1 MKESPRPVPQ
11 VLRAAHDWLA
21 GKLSR
26 VTSTGEVIAEVD
38 GLRFIAISVVVF
50 HHLVS
55 IYLPTVGRVERIW
68 TATDWFAAADQS
80 WMIPLAYC
88 GHFGVNLFFV
98 ISGFILALPF
108 AKRAFNNLPAPNLKG
123 YYLRRV
129 TRIEPPYVIC
139 LLLLFFMLWV
149 DKKEFVSLIPNL
161 IASVFYVHG
170 FVFGRESLVNGVAWS
185 LEVEIQFYIFVPF
198 LVRLFRIQD
207 ARKRRWWL
215 AGLILAFG
223 VFSQE
228 FIYPFG
234 SARLRLTLFNFLH
247 YFLAGFLLA
256 DFYLNNSERLKQKSY
271 KWDLI
276 ALACAAFTIFTLW
289 AFGHTYF
296 LLPFVVAGMYA
307 GCCLGKIANR
317 IITWRWIVIIGGM
330 CYTIYLYHV
339 PIIARMFWEMKS
351 LSVASLPATTDFLWM
366 SLLIVPILFVLC
378 ALLFVLAEKPFMRW
392 SLTKREPMSL
402 ERGVERAAFQ
412 TLEQ

>member
-1 MKESPRPVPQ
+1 MNDSSRSLPQ
-11 VLRAAHDWLA
+11 VLRASHDWIA
-21 GKLSR
+21 RQLSR

-50 HHLVS
+50 HHLMS

-68 TATDWFAAADQS
+68 TATDWFAATPQS
-80 WMIPLAYC
+80 WLVPFAYC

-139 LLLLFFMLWV
+139 LLLLFFMMWV
-149 DKKEFVSLIPNL
+149 DKKEFLHLIPNL
-161 IASVFYVHG
+161 IASVFYLHG
-170 FVFGRESLVNGVAWS
+170 FVFGRESQINGVAWS

-207 ARKRRWWL
+207 ARKRRLWL

-256 DFYLNNSERLKQKSY
+256 DFYLNNTERLKQKSY

-276 ALACAAFTIFTLW
+276 ALACAGFIIFTLW

-317 IITWRWIVIIGGM
+317 IITWRWIVITGGM

-339 PIIARMFWEMKS
+339 PIISRMFWDMKS
-351 LSVASLPATTDFLWM
+351 LSVASLPATTDFLRM
-366 SLLIVPILFVLC
+366 CLLIVPTMFALC

-392 SLTKREPMSL
+392 SLTKRESAPMVSA
-402 ERGVERAAFQ
+402 VSAD
-412 TLEQ
+412 

>member
-1 MKESPRPVPQ
+1 MKDSLPAWARVP
-11 VLRAAHDWLA
+11 LTLHNWIAN
-21 GKLSR
+21 KLSR

-38 GLRFIAISVVVF
+38 GLRFLAISVVVF
-50 HHLVS
+50 HHLMS
-55 IYLPTVGRVERIW
+55 IYLPAVGRVERIW
-68 TATDWFAAADQS
+68 TSTDWFAAGNQS
-80 WMIPLAYC
+80 WLVPLAYC

-108 AKRAFNNLPAPNLKG
+108 AKRAFNGLPAPNLKG

-139 LLLLFFMLWV
+139 LLVLFFVMWL
-149 DKKEFVSLIPNL
+149 DKKDFVPLIPNL

-170 FVFGRESLVNGVAWS
+170 FAFGRESLINGVAWS

-198 LVRLFRIQD
+198 LVRLFRISD
-207 ARKRRWWL
+207 ARKRRLWL
-215 AGLILAFG
+215 LGLILAFG

-256 DFYLNNSERLKQKSY
+256 DFYLSKPDLLRQKSY
-271 KWDLI
+271 RWDFV
-276 ALACAAFTIFTLW
+276 ALACAAFIVFTLLW
-289 AFGHTYF
+289 FGHTYF
-296 LLPFVVAGMYA
+296 LLPLVVAGMYA

-317 IITWRWIVIIGGM
+317 LITWRWIVITGGM

-339 PIIARMFWEMKS
+339 PIIARLFWELKS
-351 LSVASLPATTDFLWM
+351 LSVATLSATTDFLRFCAVF
-366 SLLIVPILFVLC
+366 VPIVFALC
-378 ALLFVLAEKPFMRW
+378 AMLFVLAEKPFMRW
-392 SLTKREPMSL
+392 SLTKRESAPATPVVNPECETVS
-402 ERGVERAAFQ
+402 V
-412 TLEQ
+412 

>member
-1 MKESPRPVPQ
+1 MNDSPGSLPQ
-11 VLRAAHDWLA
+11 VLRASHDWIA
-21 GKLSR
+21 NKLSR

-50 HHLVS
+50 HHLMS
-55 IYLPTVGRVERIW
+55 IYLPSVGRVEKIH
-68 TATDWFAAADQS
+68 TSTDWFAAADQS
-80 WMIPLAYC
+80 WLVPFAYC

-149 DKKEFVSLIPNL
+149 DKKEFVHLIPNL

-170 FVFGRESLVNGVAWS
+170 FVFGRESLINGVAWS

-198 LVRLFRIQD
+198 LVRLFRIAD

-256 DFYLNNSERLKQKSY
+256 DFYLTNSERLKQKSF

-276 ALACAAFTIFTLW
+276 ALACAAFILFTLW

-317 IITWRWIVIIGGM
+317 IITWRWIVITGGM

-339 PIIARMFWEMKS
+339 PIIARMFWDMKS
-351 LSVASLPATTDFLWM
+351 LSVASLPATTDFLRM
-366 SLLIVPILFVLC
+366 SLLVVPAMFALC

-392 SLTKREPMSL
+392 SLTKRESAPTTAIVS
-402 ERGVERAAFQ
+402 AD
-412 TLEQ
+412 

>member
-1 MKESPRPVPQ
+1 MKDSRRP
-11 VLRAAHDWLA
+11 LRFLHLAHDWIA
-21 GKLSR
+21 NQLSR

-50 HHLVS
+50 HHLMS
-55 IYLPTVGRVERIW
+55 IYLPSVGRVERIW
-68 TATDWFAAADQS
+68 TATDWFAAANQS
-80 WMIPLAYC
+80 WLIPFAYC

-149 DKKEFVSLIPNL
+149 DKKEFVSLVPNL

-198 LVRLFRIQD
+198 LVRLFNIAD
-207 ARKRRWWL
+207 ARKRRWCL
-215 AGLILAFG
+215 AGLILVFG

-271 KWDLI
+271 TWDLV
-276 ALACAAFTIFTLW
+276 ALACAAFILFTLW

-307 GCCLGKIANR
+307 GCCLGRLANR

-339 PIIARMFWEMKS
+339 TIIARMFWDMKS
-351 LSVASLPATTDFLWM
+351 LSVASLPATTDFLRM
-366 SLLIVPILFVLC
+366 SLLIVPAMFVIC
-378 ALLFVLAEKPFMRW
+378 AVLFVLAEKPFMRW
-392 SLTKREPMSL
+392 SLTKRESAPTISA
-402 ERGVERAAFQ
+402 VSAD
-412 TLEQ
+412 

>member
-1 MKESPRPVPQ
+1 MKDLLPSENGF
-11 VLRAAHDWLA
+11 LRSAHNWFA
-21 GKLSR
+21 NKLSR

-38 GLRFIAISVVVF
+38 GLRFLAISVVVF
-50 HHLVS
+50 HHLMS
-55 IYLPTVGRVERIW
+55 IYLPSVGRVERIW
-68 TATDWFAAADQS
+68 TASDWFAAAHQS
-80 WMIPLAYC
+80 WLVPIAYC

-108 AKRAFNNLPAPNLKG
+108 AKRAFNDLPAPNLKG

-149 DKKEFVSLIPNL
+149 DQKDFVHLIPNL

-170 FVFGRESLVNGVAWS
+170 FVFGRESLINGVAWS

-198 LVRLFRIQD
+198 LVRLFRISD
-207 ARKRRWWL
+207 ARKRRL
-215 AGLILAFG
+215 LLVGLILAFG

-256 DFYLNNSERLKQKSY
+256 DLYLSRPDLLRQKSY
-271 KWDLI
+271 RWDLV
-276 ALACAAFTIFTLW
+276 ALGCAAFIAFTLW

-296 LLPFVVAGMYA
+296 LLPLVVAGLYA
-307 GCCLGKIANR
+307 GCCMGKIANR
-317 IITWRWIVIIGGM
+317 IITSRWIVITGGM

-351 LSVASLPATTDFLWM
+351 LSVATLSSTADFLWM
-366 SLLIVPILFVLC
+366 CLLIVPVVFVLC

-392 SLTKREPMSL
+392 SLAKRENLP
-402 ERGVERAAFQ
+402 AASVVNAECE
-412 TLEQ
+412 TASAA